1 MKCCKVPG
9 AKSYKEGKCIAEEML
24 PNRMAKAT
32 ITGGDLYQR
41 MGNYY
46 KKTPN
51 DGAQTGASPLITF
64 TTVGR
69 GFGMA

>member
-1 MKCCKVPG
+1 MKVSG
-9 AKSYKEGKCIAEEML
+9 AKTYKKGKLVAEEVL

-32 ITGGDLYQR
+32 ITGGDLYRR

-46 KKTPN
+46 GKEATS
-51 DGAQTGASPLITF
+51 GAQTGPSPLITF
-64 TTVGR
+64 TMVGR